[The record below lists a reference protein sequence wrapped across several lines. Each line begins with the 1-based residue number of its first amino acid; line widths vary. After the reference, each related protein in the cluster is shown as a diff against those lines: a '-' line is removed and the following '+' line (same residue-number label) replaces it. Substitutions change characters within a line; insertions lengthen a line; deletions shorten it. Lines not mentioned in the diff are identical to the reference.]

1 MLHPEYPLRTERLE
15 LRPLTLDDVEAVHE
29 YQSRE
34 DVCRYI
40 PYEPR
45 SREVIADRITNGPM
59 KAAITEAG
67 QALGL
72 GVTLAGS
79 NHVIGDLM
87 LAWHSKEHMGGEI
100 GYVINP
106 EYSGQGYA
114 TEACRALLPL
124 AFDGLR
130 LHRLV
135 GRVDARNIASCNVL
149 RRLGF
154 RQEALLVENE
164 WFKGEWT
171 DEIDFGLLA
180 REWRAAVQPPAG

>member
-1 MLHPEYPLRTERLE
+1 MLHPEYPLHTERLE
-15 LRPLTLDDVEAVHE
+15 LRPLRLDDVDAVHA
-29 YQSRE
+29 YQSRA
-34 DVCRYI
+34 DVCRFI

-45 SREVIADRITNGPM
+45 TKEQIAERITNQVM
-59 KAAITEAG
+59 KSALTEPG

-79 NHVIGDLM
+79 DYVIGDLM
-87 LAWHSKEHMGGEI
+87 LAWHSKEHMGGEL
-100 GYVINP
+100 GYVLNP
-106 EYSGQGYA
+106 EFSGKGYT

-154 RQEALLVENE
+154 RQEAVLLENE

-171 DEIDFGLLA
+171 DEIDFALLA
-180 REWRAAVQPPAG
+180 REWRAAVAPPAG